1 MTEKLNIFNIVLGR
15 VNILLLSLIVFLIPI
30 FHTYLSPLIGLWAI
44 SGVIMIIRTK
54 QPITKQK
61 SQLALIGFY
70 LLLVVGLFWT
80 KNLKAGAFDLE
91 VKMSLIIFPLLFLFL
106 NYSKSYIRFV
116 VHAFILG
123 ILVGSLYLFYQSFLL
138 FKLNYAIDSFF
149 YVNLSTLIHPSYLS
163 FYVVTAIM
171 ILLVDLKSKVLKL
184 FKSDLITVSLI
195 FLLLLFNIFLLSR
208 VGVFVGLLFVLFFT
222 IEWTINKRKYLLGIA
237 ITLIVLSTAYM
248 SYKKSPYVKQR
259 LNELIVGVNATEGD
273 ASNGSTGIRLKI
285 WGEALVLIKEQPIFG
300 YGTGDVKDV
309 LMSQYKLKGVEAAY
323 EKKLNAH
330 NQFLQIGVGLG
341 VLGLILFI
349 LVYYLG
355 IINGLKNNNYFS
367 IGFIIISI
375 LFMLPESV
383 LENQAGTIF
392 FGLFLSLLNQKVLF
406 KK

>member
-171 ILLVDLKSKVLKL
+171 ILLVDLKNKVLKL